1 MFLTANCHVYYIFRY
16 GFSTEKDYNDSE
28 SYCGGWARQ
37 HQRNGGKCGVCGD
50 AWDLPQVSSHTSSR
64 ERFFPLPS
72 LFFCGQSRLTPR
84 HFPFPKSRTFCL
96 PSHYSLL
103 LYCLVC
109 ALLFQ
114 KWLFFWWDTTESR
127 AQKFFFWPQLPF
139 EISDIILVLY
149 LNNVRNSIS
158 RLPLNFTV
166 HRAELPTFAPTS
178 AST

>member
-72 LFFCGQSRLTPR
+72 LFFLRSKSLNTSTLSVPQVSHILPPLPL
-84 HFPFPKSRTFCL
+84 FPSI
-96 PSHYSLL
+96 
-103 LYCLVC
+103 V
-109 ALLFQ
+109 LFGLCFTLS
-114 KWLFFWWDTTESR
+114 KM
-127 AQKFFFWPQLPF
+127 
-139 EISDIILVLY
+139 IILLVRHNGIESAKILF
-149 LNNVRNSIS
+149 LASIAVRNQ
-158 RLPLNFTV
+158 
-166 HRAELPTFAPTS
+166 
-178 AST
+178 